1 MEKWV
6 SKVLLALTFGV
17 YIRSFMEMY
26 LLIIIAVLSELNEL
40 EIDGTYR
47 EVSILLSITVMMISG
62 AFV

>member
-1 MEKWV
+1 MENWV